1 VLLLTGEDDFNAL
14 ASMTLRDSVDGP
26 VYRVAAPRDSHGVVS
41 PYTADDVLFG
51 ASLTRSAING
61 RHHNGARILTLP
73 EPGGEHHAVPDGHD
87 LLFVAAG

>member
-41 PYTADDVLFG
+41 PYTADDVLFR

-61 RHHNGARILTLP
+61 HHNGARILTLP
-73 EPGGEHHAVPDGHD
+73 DGGGEHHAVPDGHD
-87 LLFVAAG
+87 LLSVAG